1 MIWHTSSI
9 MQYHILTRIS
19 KYDTYVIW
27 GEQIWPQQM
36 YVYIMHCDMQSELM
50 RYMPPSTYRTPE
62 RQHPKGNMWK
72 ITRKTCLC
80 SRLSKDVISD
90 NLAGLQDEKA
100 FLWDDHHDNFSK
112 VAACSDVNKS
122 TSLHLKHDD
131 PLKNPTM
138 EPTQST
144 NQSHLHLPF
153 VLASNIAEVKPRGPR
168 RSKFREMRT
177 ISKRSVYLNKY
188 TYIFSN
194 II

>member
-1 MIWHTSSI
+1 MKNHITWMIWHTSSI

-90 NLAGLQDEKA
+90 NLAVQDEKA

-138 EPTQST
+138 ETDPI
-144 NQSHLHLPF
+144 NQPISS
-153 VLASNIAEVKPRGPR
+153 ASAICARIQQQPEVKPRGF
-168 RSKFREMRT
+168 RSEVQVQGNADYF
-177 ISKRSVYLNKY
+177 
-188 TYIFSN
+188 
-194 II
+194 